1 MHPSSLFQV
10 QFYLQLFIQM
20 YNIKSIFV
28 VTKLTAHYNTKR
40 SVSWIVISGHQQIL
54 IFSLPGQSVIREGTF
69 FLGGKGEGWGILVF
83 FSQKSVGPP
92 LRFNKKTPDPP
103 PLGDWQKRDPP
114 LTTTWYVPCCRNL
127 RTFRL
132 WTQSVWIWIYLDIE
146 CVRAETR
153 KMRTIS
159 VGYLRFIAEVWIW
172 KYLSIIKVLNIKYL
186 RENTRA
192 SFSD

>member
-1 MHPSSLFQV
+1 MYTFQDLGKV
-10 QFYLQLFIQM
+10 
-20 YNIKSIFV
+20 
-28 VTKLTAHYNTKR
+28 R
-40 SVSWIVISGHQQIL
+40 
-54 IFSLPGQSVIREGTF
+54 F
-69 FLGGKGEGWGILVF
+69 FLGGGEGWGILVF

-92 LRFNKKTPDPP
+92 LRFNKKTPAPL
-103 PLGDWQKRDPP
+103 PLGAWQKCDPP

-146 CVRAETR
+146 RVRAETR

-172 KYLSIIKVLNIKYL
+172 KYLSIIN
-186 RENTRA
+186 
-192 SFSD
+192 